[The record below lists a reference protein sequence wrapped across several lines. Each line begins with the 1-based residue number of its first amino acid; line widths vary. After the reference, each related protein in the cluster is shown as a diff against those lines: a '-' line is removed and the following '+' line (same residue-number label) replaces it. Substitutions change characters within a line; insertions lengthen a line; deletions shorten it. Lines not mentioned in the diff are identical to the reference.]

1 MTFNPDD
8 TPMSSASSIIVAAI
22 QATPVYFD
30 REASTAKACR
40 LIAEAGAQGAVLA
53 GFGETWLPGYPG
65 FAWRPQSTPGWW
77 DAAEAYLDQAIAIPG
92 PETDRLCK
100 AAREAGTDVVI
111 GVVELDTQTQG
122 TVYATLLF
130 IGREGVILGRHRK
143 LRPTAY
149 ERVAWGQGDAQGLV
163 VHQRPYGRIS
173 GLNCWEH
180 NMMLPGF
187 ALVAGG
193 TQIHVGAWPG
203 RELAA
208 APDAPN
214 PQWPRQ
220 HLLSRAFAAQA
231 ACYVICAGGLLK
243 PSDMPERYKEL
254 VNFTYTGDSAIIDP
268 RGEIIALA
276 PSGEETVLTARIDLR
291 NVRAAKAVNDI
302 AGHYARP
309 DIFDFRLNR
318 GAPRQAG
325 VILASGGGDESGEP
339 EQLQS
344 HGADRPR
351 PGSHTG

>member
-1 MTFNPDD
+1 MPSTSN
-8 TPMSSASSIIVAAI
+8 IIVAAI

-30 REASTAKACR
+30 RDASTAKACR
-40 LIAEAGAQGAVLA
+40 LIAEAGAQGAAIA

-77 DAAEAYLDQAIAIPG
+77 DAAEAYLDQAISIPG
-92 PETDRLCK
+92 RETDLLCK
-100 AAREAGTDVVI
+100 AARDAGTDVVI
-111 GVVELDTQTQG
+111 GVVELDPQTQG

-130 IGREGVILGRHRK
+130 IGREGIILGRHRK

-149 ERVAWGQGDAQGLV
+149 ERVAWAQGDAEGLV

-187 ALVAGG
+187 ALAAGG

-203 RELAA
+203 RELVAV
-208 APDAPN
+208 PDAPN

-243 PSDMPERYKEL
+243 PSDMPDRYKEL

-276 PSGEETVLTARIDLR
+276 PSGEETVLTAAIDLR

-309 DIFDFRLNR
+309 DIFDLRVNR
-318 GAPRQAG
+318 NVPRHPGTVVATRTGEECNESEYPQRYDVEKPKAAAAAG
-325 VILASGGGDESGEP
+325 
-339 EQLQS
+339 
-344 HGADRPR
+344 
-351 PGSHTG
+351 

>member
-1 MTFNPDD
+1 MP
-8 TPMSSASSIIVAAI
+8 SASTIVVAAI
-22 QATPVYFD
+22 QATPIYFD
-30 REASTAKACR
+30 REASTDKACR
-40 LIAEAGAQGAVLA
+40 LIAEAGAQRAVLA

-77 DAAEAYLDQAIAIPG
+77 DAAEAYLDQAVLIPG

-100 AAREAGTDVVI
+100 AALDAGSDVVI
-111 GVVELDTQTQG
+111 GVVELDPQTRG

-163 VHQRPYGRIS
+163 VHHRPYGRIS

-187 ALVAGG
+187 ALAAGG

-208 APDAPN
+208 APEAPN
-214 PQWPRQ
+214 AQWPRQ

-243 PSDMPERYKEL
+243 PSDMPDRYKEL

-276 PSGEETVLTARIDLR
+276 PSGEETVLTATIDLR

-309 DIFDFRLNR
+309 DIFDLRVNHGVPGQP
-318 GAPRQAG
+318 GA
-325 VILASGGGDESGEP
+325 LAAIRGGDESGQP
-339 EQLQS
+339 GQTQS
-344 HGADRPR
+344 HATLSSKAAASAD
-351 PGSHTG
+351 